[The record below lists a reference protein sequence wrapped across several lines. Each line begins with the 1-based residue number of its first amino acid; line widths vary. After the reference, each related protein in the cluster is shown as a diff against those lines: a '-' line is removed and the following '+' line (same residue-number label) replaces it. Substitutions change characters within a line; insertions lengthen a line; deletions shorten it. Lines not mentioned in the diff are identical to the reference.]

1 MQQSDSA
8 LRDHG
13 IRVLV
18 VTFEDQAAAV
28 EYVTD
33 TGVRWPILVDDRR
46 ELYRAYGLQRAKWF
60 HLVGPRMLIAYAKEV
75 FRGTFPRRSV
85 ADTAQQGGDVLI
97 DRDGLVRF
105 HHVGA
110 GSGYRPT
117 VAQILEARRSN
128 EPLR

>member
-1 MQQSDSA
+1 M
-8 LRDHG
+8 LRNFG

-18 VTFEDQAAAV
+18 VTFEDQAGAA

-33 TGVRWPILVDDRR
+33 TGVRWPILVDGRR

-60 HLVGPRMLIAYAKEV
+60 HLVGPRTLFAYAKEA
-75 FRGTFPRRSV
+75 FRGTFPRRPV
-85 ADTAQQGGDVLI
+85 ADTTQQGGDVLI
-97 DRDGLVRF
+97 DPDGVVRF

-117 VAQILEARRSN
+117 VAQILEARRSSVTTDS
-128 EPLR
+128 

>member
-1 MQQSDSA
+1 M
-8 LRDHG
+8 LRELG

-18 VTFEDQAAAV
+18 VTFENQTAAA
-28 EYVTD
+28 EYVSD
-33 TGVRWPILVDDRR
+33 TGMGWPILVDERR

-60 HLVGPRMLIAYAKEV
+60 HLVGPRTLFAYIKEA
-75 FRGTFPRRSV
+75 FRGIFPRWSV
-85 ADTAQQGGDVLI
+85 ADTTQQGGDVLI
-97 DRDGLVRF
+97 DPNGVVRF

-117 VAQILEARRSN
+117 VAQILAARRLN